1 MRWVKG
7 ALDSE
12 DEAATRPMSTPPL
25 RYGLA
30 VLAAV
35 LALLVSF
42 ALDPFVEPDPF
53 PELFLA
59 AVMVSAWY
67 GGLGPGLLATGVSLL
82 GAARLLF
89 APAITPTTTGVSMG
103 LDLLTFLIA
112 AVLISWLSA
121 ALRTAR
127 RQAEEA
133 TRRKTEFLAV
143 LGHELRNPMG
153 AITTA
158 VRVLTEASVDGSREA
173 KQREIIGRQTR
184 RLSALVDDL
193 LDVSR
198 VVSGKI
204 LLERR
209 PVDLADV
216 ARRCVESLE
225 GTAARR
231 HEIVLSVADEPLLV
245 EADLTRLEQVVSNL
259 LDNAVKYTPPHGRI
273 VVTVA
278 RHGAEAVVRVTDSGI
293 GIPNDMLPRI
303 FEPFIQVSASLPR
316 AGGGLGLGLAL
327 VRGLVELHGGSVTAR
342 SAGPDQGSE
351 FEVCLPAI
359 PETTVPALPLPGRD
373 GPSPPAQPRH
383 VLVVEDSAD
392 VRDALRALLE
402 VWGHHVE
409 VAEDGP
415 VGVEMARLS
424 RPEIALVDIGL
435 PGFDGYQVAERL
447 RAAPA
452 GRGVFLVALSGYGQA
467 EDRRRALAAG
477 FDVHLLK
484 PVDPEELARVLAEM
498 PASGGASRS

>member
-1 MRWVKG
+1 
-7 ALDSE
+7 
-12 DEAATRPMSTPPL
+12 
-25 RYGLA
+25 
-30 VLAAV
+30 
-35 LALLVSF
+35 
-42 ALDPFVEPDPF
+42 
-53 PELFLA
+53 
-59 AVMVSAWY
+59 
-67 GGLGPGLLATGVSLL
+67 
-82 GAARLLF
+82 
-89 APAITPTTTGVSMG
+89 
-103 LDLLTFLIA
+103 
-112 AVLISWLSA
+112 
-121 ALRTAR
+121 
-127 RQAEEA
+127 
-133 TRRKTEFLAV
+133 
-143 LGHELRNPMG
+143 MG

-173 KQREIIGRQTR
+173 KQREIIERQTR

-225 GTAARR
+225 GTAAGRR
-231 HEIVLSVADEPLLV
+231 EIVLSVADEPLLV

-278 RHGAEAVVRVTDSGI
+278 RHGADAVVRVMDSGI

-452 GRGVFLVALSGYGQA
+452 GHEVLLVALSGYGQA